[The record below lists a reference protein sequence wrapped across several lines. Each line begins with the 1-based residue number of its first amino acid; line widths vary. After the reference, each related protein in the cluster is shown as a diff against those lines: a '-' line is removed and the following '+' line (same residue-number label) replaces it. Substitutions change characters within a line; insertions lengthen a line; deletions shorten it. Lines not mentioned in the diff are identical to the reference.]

1 MKKPQDLEVQSLAA
15 QNGIKY
21 VMAVTCILFKAL
33 IFAAIAYRKLWEK
46 EDLPLDNPGEKL

>member
-1 MKKPQDLEVQSLAA
+1 MKKTQDLEV

-21 VMAVTCILFKAL
+21 VMAFTCILFMAL
-33 IFAAIAYRKLWEK
+33 IFAAIAYCKLWEK